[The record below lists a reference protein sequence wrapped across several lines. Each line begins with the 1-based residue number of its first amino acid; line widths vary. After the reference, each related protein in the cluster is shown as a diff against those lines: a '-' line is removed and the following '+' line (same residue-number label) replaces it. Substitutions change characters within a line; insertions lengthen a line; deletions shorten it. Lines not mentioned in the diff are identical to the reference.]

1 MAINN
6 AKINMIKEYVEMLK
20 SGEVQ
25 LGKAPKSKL
34 ISSEIVKIGED
45 VYNLDRYENGS
56 YAYEGRD
63 KNKRPFVEFTR
74 PNGVHEKV
82 YDLKKEQP
90 LMPGESRVSIEISCE
105 SFAEDKKDKNS
116 PYIMLFTDGKVISF
130 DGENTNQTSIKGKEL
145 KESSENEGLM
155 NEMLKYLKKKGGKLV
170 SVEKGGK
177 LVPVEK
183 GGKLVPVKG
192 GDIVVVDPVVI
203 PENVDN
209 KNKFK
214 WVPLVAGLLL
224 AGATVAGAFIATNR
238 NKEDKPSDPV
248 TSDTTMSETT
258 TSDTTMSETTT
269 SNTTM
274 SETTTPEETKAPE
287 ETSNTQG
294 NDFNFDDLK
303 GQNVTAVI
311 QQKDEKTGAVI
322 TDVHYEDYW
331 ARVWADGS
339 YDLIRN
345 DNGKVIYESLD
356 GEVEGIVYDEKT
368 GTNTV
373 MFRDKTLVIS
383 EDGSSKLYDIDGK
396 EIGDKNTGIF
406 GTKEDAIEDYLKE
419 NPNETYNEGM
429 EGQ

>member
-6 AKINMIKEYVEMLK
+6 SKINMIKEYVEMLK

-34 ISSEIVKIGED
+34 ISSEMVKIGER
-45 VYNLDRYENGS
+45 VYNLYRYEDGS

-63 KNKRPFVEFTR
+63 ENKRPFVEFTR

-82 YDLKKEQP
+82 YDIKKEQP
-90 LMPGESRVSIEISCE
+90 LMPGESRKSIEISCE

-130 DGENTNQTSIKGKEL
+130 DGENTNQTSIKIKGL
-145 KESSENEGLM
+145 KESSENEDPM
-155 NEMLKYLKKKGGKLV
+155 NQMLTFLEKKGGKLV
-170 SVEKGGK
+170 KKSQNNS

-183 GGKLVPVKG
+183 GG
-192 GDIVVVDPVVI
+192 DIIAVDPVVI

-214 WVPLVAGLLL
+214 WIPRVAGLLL
-224 AGATVAGAFIATNR
+224 AGATVAGVFIATNR
-238 NKEDKPSDPV
+238 NKEDKPNDPV
-248 TSDTTMSETT
+248 TSD
-258 TSDTTMSETTT
+258 
-269 SNTTM
+269 TTM

-396 EIGDKNTGIF
+396 EIEDKNTGIF
-406 GTKEDAIEDYLKE
+406 GTKEDAIKDYIKE

-429 EGQ
+429 

>member
-6 AKINMIKEYVEMLK
+6 SKMNMIKEYVEMLK

-34 ISSEIVKIGED
+34 ISSEMVKIGER
-45 VYNLDRYENGS
+45 VYNLYRYEDGS

-63 KNKRPFVEFTR
+63 ENKRPFVEFTR

-82 YDLKKEQP
+82 YDIKKEQP
-90 LMPGESRVSIEISCE
+90 LMPGESRKSIEISCE

-130 DGENTNQTSIKGKEL
+130 DGENTNQTSIKIKGL
-145 KESSENEGLM
+145 KESSENEDPM
-155 NEMLKYLKKKGGKLV
+155 NQMLTFLEKKGGKLV
-170 SVEKGGK
+170 KKSQNNS

-183 GGKLVPVKG
+183 GG
-192 GDIVVVDPVVI
+192 DIIAVDPVVI

-214 WVPLVAGLLL
+214 WIPRVAGLLL
-224 AGATVAGAFIATNR
+224 AGATVAGVFIATNR
-238 NKEDKPSDPV
+238 NKEDKPNDPV
-248 TSDTTMSETT
+248 TSD
-258 TSDTTMSETTT
+258 
-269 SNTTM
+269 TTM

-339 YDLIRN
+339 YDLRDYYGN
-345 DNGKVIYESLD
+345 VIYESPD
-356 GEVEGIVYDEKT
+356 GEEVKGIVYDDKT

-429 EGQ
+429 EK

>member
-6 AKINMIKEYVEMLK
+6 SKINMIKEYVEMLK

-34 ISSEIVKIGED
+34 ISSEMVKIGER
-45 VYNLDRYENGS
+45 VYNLYRYEDGS

-63 KNKRPFVEFTR
+63 ENKRPFVEFTR

-82 YDLKKEQP
+82 YDIKKEQP
-90 LMPGESRVSIEISCE
+90 LMPSESRVSIEISCE

-130 DGENTNQTSIKGKEL
+130 DGENTNQTSIKIKGL
-145 KESSENEGLM
+145 KESSENEDPM
-155 NEMLKYLKKKGGKLV
+155 NQMLTFLEKKGGKLV
-170 SVEKGGK
+170 KKSQNNS

-183 GGKLVPVKG
+183 GG
-192 GDIVVVDPVVI
+192 DIIAVDPVVI

-258 TSDTTMSETTT
+258 T
-269 SNTTM
+269 
-274 SETTTPEETKAPE
+274 PEETKAPE
-287 ETSNTQG
+287 EPSNTQG

-373 MFRDKTLVIS
+373 MFRDKTLVVS

-396 EIGDKNTGIF
+396 EIEDKNTGIF
-406 GTKEDAIEDYLKE
+406 GTKEDVIKDYIKE

-429 EGQ
+429 

>member
-6 AKINMIKEYVEMLK
+6 EKINMIKEYIEMLR
-20 SGEVQ
+20 SGEIQ

-34 ISSEIVKIGED
+34 ISSEMVKIGER
-45 VYNLDRYENGS
+45 VYNLYRYEDGS

-63 KNKRPFVEFTR
+63 ENGRPFVEFTR

-82 YDLKKEQP
+82 YDIKKEQP
-90 LMPGESRVSIEISCE
+90 LMPGESRESIEISCE

-130 DGENTNQTSIKGKEL
+130 DGENTNQTSIKRKEL

-203 PENVDN
+203 PEKDDD

-214 WVPLVAGLLL
+214 WGPLVVGVLAAAIGAG
-224 AGATVAGAFIATNR
+224 VFIAANR
-238 NKEDKPSDPV
+238 DKEKDKPSDPV

-258 TSDTTMSETTT
+258 TPEETSRPYET
-269 SNTTM
+269 ST
-274 SETTTPEETKAPE
+274 SEETKAPE

-294 NDFNFDDLK
+294 YDFNFDDLK

-331 ARVWADGS
+331 ARIWADGS
-339 YDLIRN
+339 YDLR
-345 DNGKVIYESLD
+345 DYNGKVIYESLD
-356 GEVEGIVYDEKT
+356 GEVKGIVYDDKT

-373 MFRDKTLVIS
+373 MFGDKTLVIP
-383 EDGSSKLYDIDGK
+383 EDGSSKLLDIDGK
-396 EIGDKNTGIF
+396 EIKKDTVIF
-406 GTKEDAIEDYLKE
+406 GGIGKDAIEDYLKE

-429 EGQ
+429 ER

>member
-34 ISSEIVKIGED
+34 VSSEMVKIGEG
-45 VYNLDRYENGS
+45 VYNLYRYEDGS

-63 KNKRPFVEFTR
+63 RNKRPFVEFTR

-82 YDLKKEQP
+82 YDIKKEQP
-90 LMPGESRVSIEISCE
+90 LMPGESRKSIEISCE

-130 DGENTNQTSIKGKEL
+130 DGENTNQTSIKRKEL
-145 KESSENEGLM
+145 KESSENEDPM
-155 NEMLKYLKKKGGKLV
+155 NQMLTFLEKKGGKLV
-170 SVEKGGK
+170 KKSQNSS

-183 GGKLVPVKG
+183 GG
-192 GDIVVVDPVVI
+192 DIIAVDPVVI

-209 KNKFK
+209 KNKLK
-214 WVPLVAGLLL
+214 WVPRVAGLLL
-224 AGATVAGAFIATNR
+224 AGSTVAGVFIATNR
-238 NKEDKPSDPV
+238 NKEDKPIDPV

-258 TSDTTMSETTT
+258 T
-269 SNTTM
+269 
-274 SETTTPEETKAPE
+274 PEETSKPYETFTSEETKGPE
-287 ETSNTQG
+287 ETSNAQG
-294 NDFNFDDLK
+294 YDFNFDDLK

-311 QQKDEKTGAVI
+311 QQKDEKTGAII

-339 YDLIRN
+339 YDLR
-345 DNGKVIYESLD
+345 DYNGNVIYESPD
-356 GEVEGIVYDEKT
+356 GEVEGIVYDDKT

-373 MFRDKTLVIS
+373 MFGDKTLVIS
-383 EDGSSKLYDIDGK
+383 EDGSSKLFDIDGK
-396 EIGDKNTGIF
+396 EIEDKNTGIF
-406 GTKEDAIEDYLKE
+406 GIEKDAIEDYLKE

-429 EGQ
+429 DR

>member
-6 AKINMIKEYVEMLK
+6 SKINMIKEYVEMLK

-34 ISSEIVKIGED
+34 ISSEMVKIGER
-45 VYNLDRYENGS
+45 VYNLYRYEDGS

-63 KNKRPFVEFTR
+63 ENKRPFVEFTR

-82 YDLKKEQP
+82 YDIKKEQP
-90 LMPGESRVSIEISCE
+90 LMPGESRKSIEISCE

-130 DGENTNQTSIKGKEL
+130 DGENTNQTSIKIKGL
-145 KESSENEGLM
+145 KESSENEDPM
-155 NEMLKYLKKKGGKLV
+155 NQMLTFLEKKGGKLV
-170 SVEKGGK
+170 KKSQNNS

-183 GGKLVPVKG
+183 GG
-192 GDIVVVDPVVI
+192 DIIAVDPVVI

-224 AGATVAGAFIATNR
+224 AGATVAGVFIATNR
-238 NKEDKPSDPV
+238 NKEDKPNDPV
-248 TSDTTMSETT
+248 TSD
-258 TSDTTMSETTT
+258 
-269 SNTTM
+269 TTM

-287 ETSNTQG
+287 EPSNTQG

-339 YDLIRN
+339 YDLR
-345 DNGKVIYESLD
+345 DYNGNVIYESPD
-356 GEVEGIVYDEKT
+356 GEEVKGIVYDDKT

-396 EIGDKNTGIF
+396 EIEDKNTGIF
-406 GTKEDAIEDYLKE
+406 GTKEDAIKDYIKE

-429 EGQ
+429 